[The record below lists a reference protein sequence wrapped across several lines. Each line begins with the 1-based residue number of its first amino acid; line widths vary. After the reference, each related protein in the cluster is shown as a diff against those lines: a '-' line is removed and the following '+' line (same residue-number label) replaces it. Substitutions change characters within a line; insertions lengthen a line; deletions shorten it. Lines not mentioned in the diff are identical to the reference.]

1 MVATRVEVSEY
12 CILMVLMSE
21 NWRCKY
27 EVRNLDFLQL
37 VINETVLDSYV
48 S

>member
-1 MVATRVEVSEY
+1 
-12 CILMVLMSE
+12 MVLMSE

-27 EVRNLDFLQL
+27 EVRNLDFWQL
-37 VINETVLDSYV
+37 VINQAVLDSYV